1 MDQVY
6 IQELMEHY
14 RHPQNQ
20 GKLKDADIVV
30 SETNSSCGDWIKIY
44 LKLDKKKRVKQIKFL
59 SQGCVISTAAASIL
73 SEAVKGKKLEKIKK
87 LTSKDLIK
95 LVGIQITPGRIKC
108 LMLPLVAL
116 IKGIEKLPQG
126 EQASH

>member
-1 MDQVY
+1 MDQLY

-14 RHPQNQ
+14 RHPKNQ

-44 LKLDKKKRVKQIKFL
+44 LKLDKEKRIKQIKFL
-59 SQGCVISTAAASIL
+59 SQGCVISTASASIL
-73 SEAVKGKKLEKIKK
+73 SEAIKGKSLSEIKK

-95 LVGIQITPGRIKC
+95 LIGIQITPGRVKC
-108 LMLPLVAL
+108 LMLPLAAL
-116 IKGIEKLPQG
+116 LKGIEKQ
-126 EQASH
+126 SKKRTS